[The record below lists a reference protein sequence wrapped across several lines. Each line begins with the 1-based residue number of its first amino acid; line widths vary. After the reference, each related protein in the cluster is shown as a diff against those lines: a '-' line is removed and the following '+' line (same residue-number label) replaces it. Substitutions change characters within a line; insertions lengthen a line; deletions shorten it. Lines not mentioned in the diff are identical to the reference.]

1 MTFFISTVAAADN
14 APFTVHICTS
24 ALRFLFSFDG
34 GYVSSNFKF
43 INVMIRFDVI
53 KTFAAI
59 E

>member
-1 MTFFISTVAAADN
+1 MTFFISIVEAVYSAA
-14 APFTVHICTS
+14 FTVHICTS